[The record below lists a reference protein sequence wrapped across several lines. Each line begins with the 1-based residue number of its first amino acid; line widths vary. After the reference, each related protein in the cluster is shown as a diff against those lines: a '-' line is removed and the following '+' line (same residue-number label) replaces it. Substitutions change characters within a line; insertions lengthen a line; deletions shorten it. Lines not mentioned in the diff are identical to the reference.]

1 MCYLHSEPST
11 FASFSRQVPSLW
23 ATRRRLVIGG
33 CFSRR
38 QSVWWPIR
46 QFGKCFAWSA
56 DLAGGP
62 LTGRVDKGRANCLD
76 LHKMQSPKKL
86 QFQFY
91 LVVVIVGREEGGHF
105 DQVGHGV
112 ELGSFADCVIQFVQS
127 LVASRG
133 GQFPL
138 GRSSFLVACFPLGA
152 LPVTTQKSTFQWR
165 PLWINNI
172 FPCPNHVTG
181 GQSISLANA
190 STTFGW
196 NGGQFG
202 ELQRRAGHDDVRIRT
217 FLRLVNEQ
225 Q

>member
-38 QSVWWPIR
+38 HSVWWPIR

-152 LPVTTQKSTFQWR
+152 LPVTTQKINISVAATLNQQHFPLSQSRDRRTKHFIGQCIDDIRLKWR
-165 PLWINNI
+165 PIW
-172 FPCPNHVTG
+172 
-181 GQSISLANA
+181 
-190 STTFGW
+190 
-196 NGGQFG
+196 
-202 ELQRRAGHDDVRIRT
+202 
-217 FLRLVNEQ
+217 
-225 Q
+225 